1 VNESTERVFQVT
13 IVFIAPK
20 MRNLPVFPAKFGTL
34 ERVDDNFSTK
44 AGMNMIC
51 RRILLRI

>member
-1 VNESTERVFQVT
+1 VNESTERAFQVT

-34 ERVDDNFSTK
+34 ERVDDNFSTT